1 MTLREVGELGHSHVE
16 HNDHQHAKKS
26 LHFQERIGYPGPDLI
41 KQFMKRKNLHAK
53 QATTLNSARY
63 NAANNLFIIFHFYDI
78 LEKTIKELNLQHC
91 HDLIWNCDESGL
103 PHESLKLKFFLA
115 KKVFVFFGH
124 FLKACIKARI
134 SFQVFIYKKRRE
146 GSGLMVKK

>member
-53 QATTLNSARY
+53 QATTLNSMQQIICL
-63 NAANNLFIIFHFYDI
+63 LFFISMIY
-78 LEKTIKELNLQHC
+78 
-91 HDLIWNCDESGL
+91 W
-103 PHESLKLKFFLA
+103 
-115 KKVFVFFGH
+115 KKQ
-124 FLKACIKARI
+124 LRN
-134 SFQVFIYKKRRE
+134 
-146 GSGLMVKK
+146 